1 MEFLIA
7 KSVETARDR
16 GDDMLSLSL
25 SALAKVGP
33 DESRSV
39 PATAAEGA
47 DGLRA
52 FLMDHLSRFYDF
64 QGLFH
69 WKKKFSPEF
78 EDRYLVYGEPL
89 SLPRVVLA
97 LARAQSPG
105 GLLSYLRGPGVP
117 AALSS

>member
-1 MEFLIA
+1 LRVFL
-7 KSVETARDR
+7 
-16 GDDMLSLSL
+16 L
-25 SALAKVGP
+25 
-33 DESRSV
+33 
-39 PATAAEGA
+39 
-47 DGLRA
+47 
-52 FLMDHLSRFYDF
+52 DHLSRFYDF

-69 WKKKFSPEF
+69 WKKKFAPEF

-105 GLLSYLRGPGVP
+105 GLLSYIRGPGVP